1 MFVHFCQLSIWAY
14 THQSA
19 IYMGWSPCHFSLFA
33 HHYDSPFTF
42 ETGNGSNGLLHR
54 LSLISVSVNTFL
66 ASNKPNSNWS
76 HYNKPNKA
84 SPSPSLAA
92 GLHELGAAASLAHRL
107 RSPIDPRHFT
117 ALSSLALDPVSRWLG
132 TTGSGQPPCSSR
144 RLLSSSQGRRP
155 LSLRHLELLGARS
168 DLKVVGDH
176 RI

>member
-1 MFVHFCQLSIWAY
+1 
-14 THQSA
+14 
-19 IYMGWSPCHFSLFA
+19 MGWSPCHFSLFA

-42 ETGNGSNGLLHR
+42 ETGNGSNGLLLHR

-66 ASNKPNSNWS
+66 AS
-76 HYNKPNKA
+76 NKPNKA